1 MTFELGITFAD
12 QSKDFYG
19 ENLAG
24 EAADEQNSPG
34 VRKAPE
40 KAVSTR
46 RKLLIAVFATSV
58 YKQPRASRQ

>member
-1 MTFELGITFAD
+1 MTCELGITFAD

-19 ENLAG
+19 EILAG

-34 VRKAPE
+34 DRKSPE

-46 RKLLIAVFATSV
+46 RKLLIVSPGDV
-58 YKQPRASRQ
+58 Q